1 MTGSGIVHIVVLDV
15 NDHSPEFTRQE
26 YKASVTENLAAG
38 AWVAN
43 PLATDKDEGLDAKI
57 R

>member
-1 MTGSGIVHIVVLDV
+1 MTGSGIVRVVVLDV
-15 NDHSPEFTRQE
+15 NDHSPEFNRQE
-26 YKASVTENLAAG
+26 YRASVTENLPAG

-43 PLATDKDEGLDAKI
+43 PLANDKDEGLNARI